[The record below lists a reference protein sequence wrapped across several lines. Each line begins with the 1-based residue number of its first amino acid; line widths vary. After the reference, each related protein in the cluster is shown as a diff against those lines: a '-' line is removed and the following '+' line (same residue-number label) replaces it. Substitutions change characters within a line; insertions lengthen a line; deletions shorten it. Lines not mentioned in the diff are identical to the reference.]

1 MNTFMCFI
9 NCKSSFRD
17 FPGDPVVK
25 PSSSNTEVMG
35 SIPGQGAKT
44 PHTSQT
50 KKQNKNCRSNTVTN
64 SMMTLKLFHIK
75 KKYIFFKVVV
85 QS

>member
-9 NCKSSFRD
+9 NCKSSFSD

-25 PSSSNTEVMG
+25 TLSSNTEVMG

-44 PHTSQT
+44 HIPHRQKT
-50 KKQNKNCRSNTVTN
+50 K
-64 SMMTLKLFHIK
+64 IK
-75 KKYIFFKVVV
+75 TAEAIL
-85 QS
+85 

>member
-1 MNTFMCFI
+1 MNKFMSFI

-25 PSSSNTEVMG
+25 TLSSNTEVMS

-44 PHTSQT
+44 TQTSQA
-50 KKQNKNCRSNTVTN
+50 KNQNKNCRSNTVTN
-64 SMMTLKLFHIK
+64 SMTLKLVHIK